1 MAMSKSRSLTLP
13 QVAVFRLARLAAFV
27 VTASCLPLI
36 GSPSPASASEK
47 LDAVGVVV
55 DQAKLIRLPEKTH
68 TVIVGNPMIAD
79 ITVQRNGILIV
90 TGKSF
95 GVTNFIA
102 LDAAGAMLAES
113 QVTVRASRDKVLTVH
128 RGLERESYS
137 CSPECLPS
145 IQLGDAPRFFG
156 DIGGQATT
164 RSQMSAP
171 R

>member
-1 MAMSKSRSLTLP
+1 MSNARSLTLP
-13 QVAVFRLARLAAFV
+13 QSAVFRFARFAALAVTLSCFPVLALSGA
-27 VTASCLPLI
+27 A
-36 GSPSPASASEK
+36 AANEK
-47 LDAVGVVV
+47 LDAVGVMV

-79 ITVQRNGILIV
+79 ITVQRNGILVV

-102 LDAAGAMLAES
+102 LDATGAMLAES
-113 QVTVRASRDKVLTVH
+113 QVTVRASREKVLTVH

-137 CSPECLPS
+137 CAPQCLPS

-156 DIGGQATT
+156 DVGSQATARNQMAVPT
-164 RSQMSAP
+164 R
-171 R
+171 